1 MKKINLINI
10 LFFITSF
17 AILTSCKKLVEVS
30 SPVTSVNSG
39 VVYDSDANASAVLT
53 GIYMNMSKA
62 GISLGSGIT
71 STTLSAGLSSDE
83 IFLIQLANE
92 SYFQY
97 ASNSLTPIS
106 TNSWSNI
113 YNIIFVANSAIE
125 GLQGSIKLTPAIKA
139 QLLGEAKFIR
149 AFCYFYLVNLYGGI
163 PLAVSTDYK
172 VNSQLSRSS
181 SNDVYERII
190 GDLKEAQI
198 LLNENYVGGD
208 GTASLDRVRPNRGT
222 ATAMLARS
230 YLYIKDYAN
239 AVLESSKLIENNPL
253 YELVDLNN
261 VFLKNSKEAI
271 WQIPSVSNGFY
282 ANTPEGR
289 EFILDPNY
297 SVIWTVSLQKS
308 LVDSFE
314 PNDKRKI
321 EWVNSVTDLTNT
333 TFYYPF
339 KYKIGNEDK
348 PAMESSMILRLGEQ
362 FLICAEANAELGNI
376 SEAERYLNIIRARAG
391 LPSIST
397 SNQSVLSEAIFEE
410 RRNELFIE
418 WGHRWL
424 DLKRKQKAD
433 AVLGQFKGDSWT
445 TTDQFYPIP
454 QYDVDRT
461 PNLTQTPGY

>member
-1 MKKINLINI
+1 
-10 LFFITSF
+10 
-17 AILTSCKKLVEVS
+17 
-30 SPVTSVNSG
+30 
-39 VVYDSDANASAVLT
+39 
-53 GIYMNMSKA
+53 MSKA

-397 SNQSVLSEAIFEE
+397 SNQSVLSEAI
-410 RRNELFIE
+410 
-418 WGHRWL
+418 
-424 DLKRKQKAD
+424 LK
-433 AVLGQFKGDSWT
+433 KGETSS
-445 TTDQFYPIP
+445 
-454 QYDVDRT
+454 
-461 PNLTQTPGY
+461 L